1 MQIIK
6 IGCFFALFFVSI
18 QSVRAEWIWDDKPDL
33 KNKFERTVQE
43 NISDKCNSDNLF
55 GYQDAYP
62 TEENEIAYEIV
73 VNLSKSCF
81 VSLERKLN
89 YLKSIEKLLV
99 GAKKPTK
106 LFTKF
111 SADQGPTM
119 IFYFA
124 ATERDISEVNKL
136 HR

>member
-1 MQIIK
+1 
-6 IGCFFALFFVSI
+6 
-18 QSVRAEWIWDDKPDL
+18 
-33 KNKFERTVQE
+33 
-43 NISDKCNSDNLF
+43 
-55 GYQDAYP
+55 
-62 TEENEIAYEIV
+62 
-73 VNLSKSCF
+73 SCF